1 MIHIL
6 AKVSIEELPRFIGI
20 FSTHGARV
28 RRQHGSRGSEVF
40 TVPGESDRVVV
51 LFEWESREAFEGF
64 LRDPATQAMMSSS
77 GTLGRP
83 EFTFLEK
90 LAELPG

>member
-6 AKVSIEELPRFIGI
+6 AKVSVEEVSKFIGI
-20 FSTHGARV
+20 FSTRGAQT
-28 RRQHGSRGSEVF
+28 RRQHGSRKSEIF
-40 TVPGESDRVVV
+40 TVPGESDQVVV

-64 LRDPATQAMMSSS
+64 LRDPVTKETMLSS

-83 EFTFLEK
+83 EFTILEK